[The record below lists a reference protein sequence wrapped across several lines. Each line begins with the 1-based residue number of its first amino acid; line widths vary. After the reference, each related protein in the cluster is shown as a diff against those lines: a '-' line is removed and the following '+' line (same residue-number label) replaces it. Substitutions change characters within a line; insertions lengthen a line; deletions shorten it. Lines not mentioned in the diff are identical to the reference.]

1 MEQNKKRVKTSE
13 FTLKDSVTLYARK
26 NEKLQPE
33 LATLS
38 ENAPPRPFQNSFGR
52 QHLRVIV

>member
-26 NEKLQPE
+26 NEKLQLE
-33 LATLS
+33 LATLL